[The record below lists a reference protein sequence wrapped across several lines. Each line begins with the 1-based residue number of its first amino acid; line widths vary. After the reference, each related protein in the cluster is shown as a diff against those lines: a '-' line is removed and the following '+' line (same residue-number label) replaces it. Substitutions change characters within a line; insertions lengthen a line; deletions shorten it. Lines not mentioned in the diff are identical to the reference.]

1 MTVRERGR
9 ESPGRR
15 PRTALEAGSPLFP
28 EVADTGVS
36 TPEAEIDEALATLT
50 ASKSIWASL
59 GRPER
64 VALLEATLRGMEGV
78 SSDWVRVS
86 LDAKRAPT
94 GGFPE
99 GEEWVILSA
108 VPQLIRALRASLMET
123 EIAGAHLAPPRVF
136 DNTERR
142 AIRMFPRSK
151 MERLLF
157 MGTSA
162 DVWFGASDARSETA
176 PDEASTASLGTPGGR
191 IALVLGAGNVSAIP
205 PIDVLNKLF
214 LENQVAILKMSP
226 VNAYLGPLIE
236 RGFNDLIAAGFLRVV
251 YGGADVGGYLCRH
264 PSVDTV
270 HITGSDKSFEA
281 VLFGP
286 GEDGARRKSERR
298 PVLRKPITSELGCVS
313 PVIVVPGPWTP
324 GDIRHQAVQIS
335 TWLASNAGFNCMTPR
350 VLVQH
355 RTWLNREVLLR
366 AVGDVLSRTPTR
378 AAYYPGAEARHA
390 EFLGAHP
397 DAMLFARDRIEGH
410 LPWTVVADLDAT
422 DSDDP
427 CFTTEAFCSLLGET
441 ALNAPDA
448 AAFVGRAVRFVNETL
463 WGTLSATI
471 IAHPRSMRDPIVGP
485 AIEAAIG
492 ELRYGTVGVNVFP
505 GYAYVLMATPW
516 GAYPASDI
524 YDVQSGM
531 GFVNNVNGMRRP
543 EKTVYRGPFR
553 KLDPATVVSK
563 RPHEF
568 GRKLAQNAFDPTIG
582 RFASL
587 LGTAMRS

>member
-1 MTVRERGR
+1 LQV
-9 ESPGRR
+9 
-15 PRTALEAGSPLFP
+15 GSPAFP
-28 EVADTGVS
+28 EVPIEGWS
-36 TPEAEIDEALATLT
+36 NSEEEIDEALATLT
-50 ASKSIWASL
+50 ANKSIWATL
-59 GRPER
+59 GGLER
-64 VALLEATLRGMEGV
+64 IVLLEATLRGMEEV
-78 SSDWVRVS
+78 ASDWVRVS
-86 LDAKRAPT
+86 LDAKRAPA

-108 VPQLIRALRASLMET
+108 VPQLIRALRESLKNA
-123 EIAGAHLAPPRVF
+123 EIAGGHLAPPTASH
-136 DNTERR
+136 DTEAHALRT
-142 AIRMFPRSK
+142 FPRST

-162 DVWFGASDARSETA
+162 EVLVQASDVRSATAARE
-176 PDEASTASLGTPGGR
+176 DSTANLGAPGGR
-191 IALVLGAGNVSAIP
+191 VALVLGAGNVSAIP
-205 PIDVLNKLF
+205 PVDVLNKLF
-214 LENQVAILKMSP
+214 LENQTVILKMSA

-236 RGFNDLIAAGFLRVV
+236 RGFHELISAGYLRVV
-251 YGGADVGGYLCRH
+251 YGGADVGGYLCQH

-281 VLFGP
+281 IVFGP

-298 PVLRKPITSELGCVS
+298 PLLSKPITSELGCVS

-324 GDIRHQAVQIS
+324 GEIHHQAVQIS

-355 RTWLNREVLLR
+355 RTWSKRQDLLD
-366 AVGDVLSRTPTR
+366 ALGDVLSKTPTR
-378 AAYYPGAEARHA
+378 SAYYPGAEARHA

-397 DAMLFARDRIEGH
+397 DALLFARDRIEGH
-410 LPWTVVADLDAT
+410 LPWTLVTDLDAANA
-422 DSDDP
+422 DDP

-441 ALNAPDA
+441 ALDAPDA
-448 AAFVGRAVRFVNETL
+448 AAFVERAVRFVNETL

-471 IAHPRSMRDPIVGP
+471 IVHPRSMRDPAVGP

-492 ELRYGTVGVNVFP
+492 ELRYGTVGLNVFP

-531 GFVNNVNGMRRP
+531 GFVNDVLGIGWP
-543 EKTVYRGPFR
+543 EKTVYRGPFM
-553 KLDPATVVSK
+553 KLDPATVLSK

-568 GRKLAQNAFDPTIG
+568 GRKLAQHAFDPSIG
-582 RFASL
+582 RFASM
-587 LGTAMRS
+587 LGTAMRSG